1 MSQRT
6 DENEQSQPDELPL
19 GLQAP
24 GGLAT
29 AVEAVLIVAAEPQ
42 TATHLAH
49 ILEVSVDEVEQVLL
63 QLQQEYAG
71 NIQFEEQEQT
81 AHITRPRGFALR
93 YHDGAWQLVNSAA
106 TQDIVAAFI
115 SGDRTAKLSTAASET
130 LAIIAYQQPITR
142 AKIAAIR
149 GVNADGVVRS
159 LLVRGLI
166 EEQGM
171 DEQSHAATLVTTNEF
186 LERLGLHSLD
196 DLPALAPFLPQ
207 SAQEEPKMEQG
218 TLALSSV

>member
-6 DENEQSQPDELPL
+6 DENEQSQSDELPL
-19 GLQAP
+19 GFQAP

-49 ILEVSVDEVEQVLL
+49 ILEVSVDEVKQVLL

-71 NIQFEEQEQT
+71 NVQFDEKEQT

-93 YHDGAWQLVNSAA
+93 HQDNTWQLVNSAA

-115 SGDRTAKLSTAASET
+115 SGDRTAKLSAAASET

-218 TLALSSV
+218 TLALSNA